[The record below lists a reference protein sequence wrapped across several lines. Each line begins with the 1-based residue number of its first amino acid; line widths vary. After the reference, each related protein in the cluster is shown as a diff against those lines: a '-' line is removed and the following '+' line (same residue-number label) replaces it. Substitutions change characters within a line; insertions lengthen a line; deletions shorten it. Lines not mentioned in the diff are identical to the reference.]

1 MIRWRSV
8 VLAPARLLVLFA
20 VLYAIFEGGLSL
32 LEWYLGVGRVDS
44 RPGKVM
50 LVATCLAY
58 ASYRAMYFHPFYDF
72 RYGQWL
78 RTTPWTSSKP
88 LPLGPVHLVWQDSI
102 PLLAI
107 ALLAF
112 LQGDLN
118 PLHLLIFS
126 LLVYLAVLALGF
138 RATGQW
144 AFAYA
149 VAFGLGFVVR
159 LWYHPWFSA
168 AAAVLLYPVAYAGL
182 RQSLAKFPWDVPWMD
197 HFGRAMSGRGTTNP
211 AGDENLLGWP
221 FERLRP
227 KLPARTGISTREAL
241 LVSLLAGWWLYA
253 VAPLLSDP
261 RARLGMVLFAHF
273 SAIMFLTLGRMIV
286 YCVGYE
292 APISV
297 WGRLWTFRWI
307 IPGYDKVFVA
317 PLAAVLIGSLLPGV
331 AAAHGL
337 EPEFAMP
344 PALSLAL
351 LAGLSLGPS
360 LLNWR
365 LTGQHRLV
373 PGASMQQRCIKVG

>member
-1 MIRWRSV
+1 MIHWLLVISPSAQR
-8 VLAPARLLVLFA
+8 LVLF
-20 VLYAIFEGGLSL
+20 VVSYEIIEGGVRL
-32 LEWYLGVGRVDS
+32 LEWRLGARIFEL
-44 RPGKVM
+44 RPGTLM
-50 LVATCLAY
+50 LGWACLAY
-58 ASYRAMYFHPFYDF
+58 AFFRAASFHPFYDW
-72 RYGQWL
+72 RYGKWL

-88 LPLGPVHLVWQDSI
+88 LPLGPIHLVWQDGI

-118 PLHLLIFS
+118 PLHLLIFF
-126 LLVYLAVLALGF
+126 LAVYLALLALAF
-138 RATGQW
+138 WSTGQW

-149 VAFGLGFVVR
+149 VAFGLGLVVR

-168 AAAVLLYPVAYAGL
+168 AAAFMLYPVAYAGL

-197 HFGRAMSGRGTTNP
+197 DVGRAVSGRGTTNP
-211 AGDENLLGWP
+211 AGDESLLGWP

-227 KLPARTGISTREAL
+227 KWPRETGISTREAL

-253 VAPLLSDP
+253 GASLCSDP
-261 RARLGMVLFAHF
+261 TARRVIVWMALLWAVGCVAVGR
-273 SAIMFLTLGRMIV
+273 FLV

-292 APISV
+292 APVSL

-317 PLAAVLIGSLLPGV
+317 PLAAVVIGSLLPGI

-337 EPEFAMP
+337 EEVFAVP

-351 LAGLSLGPS
+351 LAGLSIGPS
-360 LLNWR
+360 LLDWR

-373 PGASMQQRCIKVG
+373 PGMSIPQRCIKVG